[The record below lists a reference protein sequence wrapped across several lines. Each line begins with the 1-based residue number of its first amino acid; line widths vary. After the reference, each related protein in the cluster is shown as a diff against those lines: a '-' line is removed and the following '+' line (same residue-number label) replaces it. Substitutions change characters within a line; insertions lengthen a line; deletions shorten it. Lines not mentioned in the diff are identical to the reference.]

1 MPVEAFGFRPRPSSE
16 RASLLATRDLAN
28 PSFRGPLVSTRP
40 PGIGAASQVLGRPN
54 DPDDGPPEA
63 VVRHKLRKLLPFF
76 RPYRGRAVLTVLLM
90 LLVTVT
96 GLAGPALA
104 QVGIDH
110 GIRPRDET
118 VLLIV
123 VGVFVAVGLLGWLA
137 GYFQTYLSS
146 WVGERV
152 LLDLRTRTFQHL
164 MGLEVGYHERVPTGR
179 TVSRLTSDIEAL
191 DQLVTEGIT
200 SLVVNGLSLF
210 GVIGILFV
218 YDWKL
223 ALLSFA
229 IFPILIA
236 GTAAFRVLATRAYR
250 RTREK
255 VANVLAYLAENIAG
269 IRVVQ
274 GFGRQGPAAAEFRRV
289 NAEYREANMRTVRL
303 AGIYFPGVEFL
314 AALGTALIL
323 WFGGRR
329 VLDGDLTIGVM
340 VAFVGYLSSFFDPI
354 QQLSQLYNTFQSAM
368 AALEKILGVLETG
381 PQLTDSPGATPLPAD
396 RGDVALEGVTFGYGG
411 DPVIH
416 DVSLRFAAGE
426 TVALVG
432 ATGAGKSTLAKL
444 VARFYDPDQGV
455 VRLDG
460 RDLRTVTQASLRAQ
474 LGIVPQE
481 GFLFSGTVSENLRFG
496 RPDATDGDLRE
507 ACRAVGAL
515 GFIEALPDGFD
526 TEIQERGARL
536 SAGQRQLLSFARALV
551 ADPRLLIL
559 DEATSSV
566 DLRTEA
572 RIERAL
578 STLLAG
584 RTAIVI
590 AHRLSTIR
598 RADRIVVLEG
608 GRVIEQGT
616 HDGLLAAGGRYAG
629 LYGDWERGEAA
640 A

>member
-1 MPVEAFGFRPRPSSE
+1 M
-16 RASLLATRDLAN
+16 
-28 PSFRGPLVSTRP
+28 STRP
-40 PGIGAASQVLGRPN
+40 PGIGAASQVLGRAN
-54 DPDDGPPEA
+54 DADDGPPEA
-63 VVRHKLRKLLPFF
+63 VVRHKLRKLVPYF

-90 LLVTVT
+90 ILVTAT

-104 QVGIDH
+104 QVGIDD

-118 VLLIV
+118 ALLIV
-123 VGVFVAVGLLGWLA
+123 VGVFVVVGLLGWLA

-164 MGLEVGYHERVPTGR
+164 MGLEVGYHERIPTGR

-210 GVIGILFV
+210 GVLGILFV
-218 YDWKL
+218 YDWQL

-229 IFPILIA
+229 IFPVLIA
-236 GTAAFRVLATRAYR
+236 GTAAFRILATRAYR

-255 VANVLAYLAENIAG
+255 VADVLAYLAENIAG

-274 GFGRQGPAAAEFRRV
+274 GFGRQEPAAAEFRRV
-289 NAEYREANMRTVRL
+289 NAEYREANMKTVRL
-303 AGIYFPGVEFL
+303 AGFYFPGVEFL

-323 WFGGRR
+323 WFGGLR
-329 VLDGDLTIGVM
+329 VLDGDLTVGVM
-340 VAFVGYLSSFFDPI
+340 VAFVGYLASFFDPI

-368 AALEKILGVLETG
+368 AALEKIFGVLETG
-381 PQLTDSPGATPLPAD
+381 PQLTDAPGATPLPAV

-411 DPVIH
+411 DPVVH

-444 VARFYDPDQGV
+444 VARFYDPDEGV

-481 GFLFSGTVSENLRFG
+481 GFLFSGTVAANLRFG
-496 RPDATDGDLRE
+496 RPDATDEELRE
-507 ACRAVGAL
+507 ACRAIGAL
-515 GFIEALPDGFD
+515 AFIEALPDGFA

-572 RIERAL
+572 RIERAVA
-578 STLLAG
+578 TLLAG

-608 GRVIEQGT
+608 GRVIEQGN
-616 HDGLLAAGGRYAG
+616 HDELLAAGGRYAG